1 MQDRRKQPCD
11 VVAARIRIN
20 AAVELRV
27 TAQTH
32 MGRCLLH
39 VREYILG
46 DTNEFVATQKGISLS
61 IDKLDAVLEAVR
73 ELRGAGSTVGD
84 HAIIQLGNGNEA
96 RFAIHSWQGATK
108 ADIRLY
114 YKKAE
119 SGDMLPTKKGVRIN
133 LGLLGELE
141 RGLEALEGE
150 VSA

>member
-61 IDKLDAVLEAVR
+61 IDKLDAVLEAVWPGEKMLAEAANNR
-73 ELRGAGSTVGD
+73 VYATVALLRKAGLRD
-84 HAIIQLGNGNEA
+84 WI
-96 RFAIHSWQGATK
+96 
-108 ADIRLY
+108 
-114 YKKAE
+114 E
-119 SGDMLPTKKGVRIN
+119 SGPDGYRLDPALRV
-133 LGLLGELE
+133 
-141 RGLEALEGE
+141 LEAERLP
-150 VSA
+150 